1 MVSVSV
7 SVSVS
12 YIGFS
17 FSCWFSFKF
26 CAFVP
31 QLAAGTEGK
40 LLKIEVRDDDADGRT
55 EVFFCDFNG
64 DKQFYAWE
72 EITTD
77 REDIAD
83 DPDWSKE
90 ARPAEYVRIVQK
102 YEDDESGN
110 KVQTDVIIDY
120 GAKDFDVEYGPALDE
135 GKCQQ
140 ETDDLTLREDFWPE
154 LAAEAADLSSAGG
167 GGHVLKLLEVRGP
180 WCAAHTASVSKVS
193 VLICGFGFRNS
204 HQGQYLLLLLL
215 LPCCRATG
223 TSTKTKD
230 ASGLPTSRTN
240 LQPRHSA
247 WIRRTLKR

>member
-102 YEDDESGN
+102 YEDDESGK

-154 LAAEAADLSSAGG
+154 LAAEAADLSSA